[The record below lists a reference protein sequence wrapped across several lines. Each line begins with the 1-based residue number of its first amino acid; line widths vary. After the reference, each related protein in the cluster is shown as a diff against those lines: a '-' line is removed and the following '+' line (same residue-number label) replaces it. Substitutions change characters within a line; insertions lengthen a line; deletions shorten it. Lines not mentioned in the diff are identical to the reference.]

1 MADVRGYCTLCRSRC
16 GAIYTV
22 ENGMMTG
29 VRPDPAHP
37 TGAAMCPKG
46 RAAPELVHSP
56 ERLTRPL
63 RRTTPKSASDPQWKE
78 ISWEEALA
86 EIADRL
92 GTIRAESGAESV
104 AFSVTSP
111 SATPMSDSIDWV
123 ERFIRLFGSPNT
135 LYSTEICNWHKDF
148 AHAFTFGSS
157 LPGPDYARTDL
168 AILWGHN
175 PAKSWLAQS
184 AALAEAKARGARL
197 VVIDPRRSTGALQA
211 DVWLRVRPGTDD
223 ALALGIA
230 HQLLTRRGHDE
241 RFVRRWTN
249 GPLLVRQD
257 TGRFLRAADLE
268 PDLAGFV
275 AWNEATGAA
284 EPVDTTALTSRAGQ
298 FALHGTRRI
307 PTSDGIVECVPA
319 FALYAKA
326 CADWPLDRTASVTTI
341 DPGSLSAFVEELVK
355 AESVSYA
362 AWTGIGQHA
371 NATQTERAIA
381 TLYALTGSFD
391 APGGNVVIPK
401 QPTNPVSSPDRL
413 DPRQRA
419 KALGL
424 DNFPIGPP
432 SQGWINARDFCQAAI
447 SGDPYR
453 VRALVSFGGNLL
465 LSQPDPKRTAAALRE
480 LDFSVHLDLFENP
493 TSRFADLLLPVNT
506 PWEHE
511 AIRAGFEI
519 TPSAQERVQLRPRM
533 IEPVGESRSDTEFV
547 FDLAARLG
555 MAEEFFGGRIEDA
568 WNHQLAPLGL
578 TAGRLRDEAGGID
591 VPLPSGYRKYAEELD
606 SGVTGFATPT
616 GLVEL
621 YSERLAEHGQ
631 SPVPVARTPEVD
643 TRYPLV
649 LTCAKNGYFCHSQ
662 HHGISSLRRRSPEPT
677 VDVSAELAD
686 ERGIVT
692 GQEVEIVT
700 QAAKVTMR
708 ARIDPALHPEV
719 VVAEYGWWQ
728 PAPDLAL
735 PGSNPL
741 DDGGANYN
749 LLIGDDIRDPISGS
763 IALRSTAC
771 DVRPVG
777 PPPWNTAREF
787 LVDSAAL
794 ETDEILTL
802 RLRPADDG
810 ELPDFRPGQHI
821 TLASADEPQVTR
833 SYSLTTA
840 ARDTGRAAYSVAI
853 RRLSGGRFSSTVHEG
868 FRAGTRVLVTPPSG
882 SFAVPSDHRQPLVL
896 IAAGIGITPFLGLLE
911 TLANGPDPAP
921 EIVLHYG
928 NRNAGSHAFRERIAN
943 LAKRLRTVQV
953 VNHYSRPAEG
963 DTYDVRGR
971 VSSDSVDA
979 SLIRRRARFY
989 LCGPEAML
997 DELTSGLLARRVPR
1011 ADIFTEKFHAAAAPV
1026 TIADDATATVRFA
1039 RSGREETW
1047 RKADGTLLQFA
1058 EKIGLS
1064 LPSGC
1069 RLGQC
1074 ESCAVSVLE
1083 GTTAHLVTPPDGLPD
1098 DQCLTCQ
1105 AVPTSDVTLDA

>member
-16 GAIYTV
+16 GAIYTI

-37 TGAAMCPKG
+37 TGTAMCPKG

-63 RRTTPKSASDPQWKE
+63 RRTTPKSASDPQWTE
-78 ISWEEALA
+78 IGWDEAMA

-111 SATPMSDSIDWV
+111 SGTPMSDSIDWV

-148 AHAFTFGSS
+148 AHAFTFGGP
-157 LPGPDYARTDL
+157 LPGPDYARTGL

-197 VVIDPRRSTGALQA
+197 VVVDPRRSTGALQA
-211 DVWLRVRPGTDD
+211 DLWLRIRPGTDD
-223 ALALGIA
+223 ALALGVA
-230 HQLLTRRGHDE
+230 HQLLNRRGHDE
-241 RFVRRWTN
+241 QFVRRWTN
-249 GPLLVRQD
+249 GPLLVRRD
-257 TGRFLRAADLE
+257 TGRFLRASDLE

-275 AWNEATGAA
+275 AWNATTDAA
-284 EPVDTTALTSRAGQ
+284 EPVDTAVLSSKAEQ

-307 PTSDGIVECVPA
+307 PTRGGIVECVPA
-319 FALYAKA
+319 FALYTRA
-326 CADWPLDRTASVTTI
+326 CADWPLDRTASTTTI
-341 DPGSLSAFVEELVK
+341 EAASISSFVEELLA
-355 AESVSYA
+355 AESVSYS

-381 TLYALTGSFD
+381 TLYALTGSYD
-391 APGGNVVIPK
+391 APGGNVVLPK
-401 QPTNPVSSPDRL
+401 QPANPVTSHAQL

-424 DNFPIGPP
+424 DKFPVGPP

-447 SGDPYR
+447 DGDPYR

-465 LSQPDPKRTAAALRE
+465 LSQPDPQRTAEALRA

-511 AIRAGFEI
+511 AFRAGFEI

-555 MAEEFFGGRIEDA
+555 MTDEFFGGRIETGWD
-568 WNHQLAPLGL
+568 HQLAPLEL
-578 TAGRLRDEAGGID
+578 TTERLRAEPGGVD
-591 VPLPSGYRKYAEELD
+591 VPLRTGYRKYAEETD
-606 SGVTGFATPT
+606 GGVTGFATPT
-616 GLVEL
+616 GRVEL
-621 YSERLAEHGQ
+621 YSERLAGHGQ

-662 HHGISSLRRRSPEPT
+662 HRGISSLRRRFPEPT
-677 VDVSAELAD
+677 VDLSPELASD
-686 ERGIVT
+686 RGIVD
-692 GQEVEIVT
+692 GQWVEIAT
-700 QAAKVTMR
+700 LSATVTMR
-708 ARIDPALHPEV
+708 ARIDSALHRDV

-735 PGSNPL
+735 PGSDPL
-741 DDGGANYN
+741 VDGGANYN

-763 IALRSTAC
+763 VALRSTAC
-771 DVRPVG
+771 DVRPAG
-777 PPPWNTAREF
+777 PSPWTAEREF
-787 LVDSAAL
+787 IVESRAL
-794 ETDEILTL
+794 ETDDILTL
-802 RLRPADDG
+802 GLRPVDDG
-810 ELPDFRPGQHI
+810 GLPDFRPGQHI
-821 TLASADEPQVTR
+821 TLAAADEPQVTR
-833 SYSLTTA
+833 SYSLTAA
-840 ARDTGRAAYSVAI
+840 ARDTDRTAYSVAV
-853 RRLSGGRFSSTVHEG
+853 RRLPDGQFSPLVHER
-868 FRAGTRVLVTPPSG
+868 FQAGARVLVSPPSG
-882 SFAVPSDHRQPLVL
+882 SFALPSGHRQPLVL
-896 IAAGIGITPFLGLLE
+896 IAAGIGITPFLSLLE
-911 TLANGPDPAP
+911 TLASEPGTTP

-928 NRNAGSHAFRERIAN
+928 NRNSGSHAFRERIDS
-943 LAKRLRTVQV
+943 LAKRLRTVHV
-953 VNHYSRPAEG
+953 VNHYSRPVPG
-963 DTYDVRGR
+963 DTYDVQGR
-971 VSSDSVDA
+971 VSADSVEA
-979 SLIRRRARFY
+979 SLIERRARFY
-989 LCGPEAML
+989 LCGPGSMIE
-997 DELTSGLLARRVPR
+997 EITSGLLARRVPR
-1011 ADIFTEKFHAAAAPV
+1011 ADIFTEKFHAAPAPV

-1039 RSGREETW
+1039 RSGREATW

-1058 EKIGLS
+1058 EKTGLS

-1074 ESCAVSVLE
+1074 ESCAVPVLA

-1098 DQCLTCQ
+1098 DHCLTCQ
-1105 AVPTSDVTLDA
+1105 SVPTSDITLDA